1 MCYNLLQVMSRVRFG
16 AEIYSGICF
25 QSLTF
30 FTSTSI
36 IDVFQG
42 HKYAPG
48 LIFATFERRATVSTQ
63 LT

>member
-1 MCYNLLQVMSRVRFG
+1 MSRVRFG
-16 AEIYSGICF
+16 AGIYSGICF

-36 IDVFQG
+36 IDILQG